1 MTVKNIR
8 EEIETEKQRY
18 QKQFGDLRN
27 KVLDVKNLL
36 NTSVSLKILPKF
48 RRKCILDWSFLI

>member
-36 NTSVSLKILPKF
+36 NTSVSLKI
-48 RRKCILDWSFLI
+48 